1 VKKVLLLRGW
11 VLRYTCAA
19 LPQLQ
24 AIMCTLTQ
32 EYSHMHQQT
41 TYSAHVCFVFV
52 YLDGGCGKTYVF
64 ISDVIDEGGVCV

>member
-1 VKKVLLLRGW
+1 VGGW
-11 VLRYTCAA
+11 VLRYACAA
-19 LPQLQ
+19 LTPLQ

-41 TYSAHVCFVFV
+41 TYSKRTFVLYLYI

-64 ISDVIDEGGVCV
+64 ISDVIDEGGVCA